1 MTPSSSPDPMQVPA
15 TPPRSPRRLGW
26 VGWSLLLLAVL
37 FAAPQVL
44 LIVFSVGILGWF
56 FLLGATTVA
65 LVVFGAGAV
74 LIFHLIRASRGIPS
88 APVAPRG
95 VVSPWWF
102 VAGVPVLIAFGEAQ
116 LLGGAAPG
124 LPFALTIIAG
134 SALAETAVL
143 AFLIQQTG
151 SASTWR
157 RVTLCAAAGAT
168 LSVAAVLTIG
178 GVVPLIVVTLAAALR
193 DLGAQLLRDL
203 VFTEGTQTVAQLF
216 FSDAG
221 LLAVATV
228 AIAAPIVEEGLKPL
242 GVIILGRRVGSP
254 REAFLLGAACG
265 AGFAVL
271 ENIMY
276 ESVVHPIWG
285 GIVVVRSMEA
295 ALHPL
300 GAGVVALGWYGV
312 FHGHP
317 RAWVRLGGLY
327 LVAVTQHWLWNMAS
341 VAIYLV
347 TGSQVL
353 SRGFTLDIL
362 GSTIAGVLAVFFAAQ
377 GVAMLA
383 AMRYVGRRVAG
394 APAAEPVPTLVPFSL
409 SSPRGLAL
417 AAAASLIVLLPLG
430 AAAIQAFLI
439 YLAQR

>member
-1 MTPSSSPDPMQVPA
+1 MTPSSGSDPLPVSTRSPKV
-15 TPPRSPRRLGW
+15 PRRLGGGTW
-26 VGWSLLLLAVL
+26 LLLLLAAIFGAPWVL
-37 FAAPQVL
+37 QL
-44 LIVFSVGILGWF
+44 VFSVALLGWF
-56 FLLGATTVA
+56 ALLGATTVA
-65 LVVFGAGAV
+65 LVAFGAGAV
-74 LIFHLIRASRGIPS
+74 LIFHLTRASRGIPS
-88 APVAPRG
+88 APVALKG

-116 LLGGAAPG
+116 LLGGSAPG
-124 LPFALTIIAG
+124 LLFALTIIAG

-151 SASTWR
+151 AASTWR

-178 GVVPLIVVTLAAALR
+178 GVVPLTVVALAAALR

-203 VFTEGTQTVAQLF
+203 AFTEGTQDIARLF
-216 FSDAG
+216 FSDRG
-221 LLAVATV
+221 LFAVATV
-228 AIAAPIVEEGLKPL
+228 AIAAPIVEEALKPL
-242 GVIILGRRVGSP
+242 GVVILGRRVGSP

-276 ESVVHPIWG
+276 ESVVHPVWG
-285 GIVVVRSMEA
+285 GIVVIRSIGA

-300 GAGVVALGWYGV
+300 GAGLVALGWYGV

-317 RAWVRLGGLY
+317 RAWARLGGLY

-341 VAIYLV
+341 VATYLA

-353 SRGFTLDIL
+353 SGGFTLDVL
-362 GSTIAGVLAVFFAAQ
+362 GISIAVVLAVFFAAQ

-394 APAAEPVPTLVPFSL
+394 VPASEPVPSLVPVIL
-409 SSPRGLAL
+409 SSPRGVAL
-417 AAAASLIVLLPLG
+417 AATASLIVLLPLG

-439 YLAQR
+439 YLGQR